1 MARIKICGL
10 SRPCDID
17 FVNEA
22 KPDYIGFVFANSR
35 RRVTPLDAAAMR
47 ARLDSSI
54 VPVGVFVNEDIGQ
67 IARLYGDGV
76 IAAAQLHG
84 DEDDVYI
91 EKLRAV
97 CGIQVIKAIR
107 VKSRK
112 DIIGALDSLADCIL
126 YDSAAGSG
134 ERFAWHLA
142 KDAPRV
148 FFLAGGINESNIK
161 DALALSPFCVDVSSG
176 AETGGVKDRE
186 KIKRLVRLVR
196 ENEEEEME

>member
-22 KPDYIGFVFANSR
+22 RPDCIGFVFAESR
-35 RRVTPLDAAAMR
+35 RRVTPEEAAAMR
-47 ARLDSSI
+47 ARLDGSI
-54 VPVGVFVNEDIGQ
+54 VPVGVFVNEDIGR

-84 DEDDVYI
+84 NESDDYI
-91 EKLRAV
+91 EKLRAE

-112 DIIGALDSLADCIL
+112 DIIGAIDSLADYIL

-134 ERFAWHLA
+134 ERFEWSLV
-142 KDAPRV
+142 KDTPRA
-148 FFLAGGINESNIK
+148 FFLAGGINEFNIK
-161 DALALSPFCVDVSSG
+161 EALALSPFCVDVSSG

-196 ENEEEEME
+196 ENEEGEIE

>member
-10 SRPCDID
+10 CRPCDID

-35 RRVTPLDAAAMR
+35 RRVTPPDAAAMR
-47 ARLDSSI
+47 ARLGSSI

-84 DEDDVYI
+84 NESNDYI

-97 CGIQVIKAIR
+97 CGISVIKAVR

-112 DIIGALDSLADCIL
+112 DAIDAADSLADYIL

-134 ERFAWHLA
+134 ERFEWSLV
-142 KDAPRV
+142 KDTPRA
-148 FFLAGGINESNIK
+148 FFLAGGVNESNIK
-161 DALALSPFCVDVSSG
+161 EALALSPFCVDVSSG
-176 AETGGVKDRE
+176 AEADGRKDRE
-186 KIKRLVRLVR
+186 KIMRLVRLVR
-196 ENEEEEME
+196 ENDEGEME